1 MLVFSATTS
10 NVVSVLSHTARGQ
23 SIILEA
29 SSHIFNNEGGFVSSF
44 GGLVPKT
51 VKGHRGRMTPEQ
63 VQEAV
68 FPPAVLHPQTT
79 LLCLENTHNAAGG
92 CCLSLEL
99 TRALAGKARELGLKV
114 HLDGA
119 RIFNASVSLGV
130 PVRELTAP
138 VDSVT
143 VCLTKGLGCPVG
155 AITLGSAD
163 FIARA
168 RRWRQ
173 VAGGGMR
180 QAGIFAAAGLLALD
194 TMVDRLAE
202 DHANAR
208 RLALLLAEAGLI
220 LDPPVEEVESNIL
233 FAEIPAELMDAERFV
248 VRLREEGVI
257 VNPPRNRRIRLIT
270 HHDVSADDIELAGRV
285 VREVLQGG

>member
-1 MLVFSATTS
+1 M
-10 NVVSVLSHTARGQ
+10 
-23 SIILEA
+23 
-29 SSHIFNNEGGFVSSF
+29 
-44 GGLVPKT
+44 
-51 VKGHRGRMTPEQ
+51 
-63 VQEAV
+63 
-68 FPPAVLHPQTT
+68 
-79 LLCLENTHNAAGG
+79 
-92 CCLSLEL
+92 
-99 TRALAGKARELGLKV
+99 
-114 HLDGA
+114 
-119 RIFNASVSLGV
+119 
-130 PVRELTAP
+130 RELTAP

-220 LDPPVEEVESNIL
+220 LDPPVEAVESNIL
-233 FAEIPAELMDAERFV
+233 FAEIPAALMDAERFV

-270 HHDVSADDIELAGRV
+270 HHDVSADDVELAGRV
-285 VREVLQGG
+285 VREILKGG